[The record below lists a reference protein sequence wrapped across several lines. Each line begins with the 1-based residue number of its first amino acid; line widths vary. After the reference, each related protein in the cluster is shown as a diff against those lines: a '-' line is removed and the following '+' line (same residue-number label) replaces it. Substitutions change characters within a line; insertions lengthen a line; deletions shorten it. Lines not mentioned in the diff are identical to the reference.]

1 MKSILLLSIIC
12 MTVLAGGM
20 EEGLQT
26 AQKEVSSAIARSAE
40 LGCALSGLLERY
52 ANAIAVTNKW
62 DVHVV
67 VSNRQCSLAFAYSR
81 SDLAFPKM
89 ASKRGVD
96 GAGCDVYF
104 GGRHNLTKYIEYKDG
119 TLHGLWLEF
128 FVDGRLRSYV
138 KVHNGKTV
146 GQRLFFD
153 DNGRLVKECSD
164 TKSLLDIPIKSSPRD
179 GIDNPK

>member
-12 MTVLAGGM
+12 MTVLAGGK

-26 AQKEVSSAIARSAE
+26 AQEEASSAMSRSAG
-40 LGCALSGLLERY
+40 LGCALPELFERY

-67 VSNRQCSLAFAYSR
+67 VSNGQYSMAFAYSR
-81 SDLAFPKM
+81 SDLTFPKM
-89 ASKRGVD
+89 ASKRERG
-96 GAGCDVYF
+96 GFGCDVYF

-128 FVDGRLRSYV
+128 FANGRLRSYV
-138 KVHNGKTV
+138 KIHNGKTV
-146 GQRLFFD
+146 GRRMFFD

-164 TKSLLDIPIKSSPRD
+164 SKSLLDMPIKSSPRED
-179 GIDNPK
+179 AYKPK